1 MVISTFLTYL
11 LINMCKNVFDS
22 KDKSWNWCALEYSLE
37 KEMATHSS
45 ILAWRIPGTAEPG
58 GLPSL
63 GSHRVGHDWSN
74 LAAAAAE
81 YSYFPQWLSSKEL
94 SCIAGDAE
102 DVGLIP
108 GSGKSPGGRNG
119 NLLHYSCLES
129 PMDRSYNS
137 WAHKERDTTELWNKE
152 NIHIFDFTR
161 HCYVDLVNSGSLSVV
176 SDSLQFHG
184 LYSLALLRGIFPTQG
199 SNPGLPHC
207 RRILYQLSHQRSPV
221 EFKL

>member
-11 LINMCKNVFDS
+11 LINTCKNVFDS
-22 KDKSWNWCALEYSLE
+22 KDKSWNWCEYSLE

-63 GSHRVGHDWSN
+63 GSHRVGHDWSD

-81 YSYFPQWLSSKEL
+81 YSYFPQWLSSKEF

-108 GSGKSPGGRNG
+108 GSGKSPEGGNG
-119 NLLHYSCLES
+119 NLLHYSCLEN
-129 PMDRSYNS
+129 PMDRSCNS
-137 WAHKERDTTELWNKE
+137 WAHKERDTTELWNKQ

-161 HCYVDLVNSGSLSVV
+161 HCYVDLVNSESLSVV
-176 SDSLQFHG
+176 SDSAIPWTIQSG
-184 LYSLALLRGIFPTQG
+184 PSLRNLP
-199 SNPGLPHC
+199 NPG
-207 RRILYQLSHQRSPV
+207 I
-221 EFKL
+221 